1 MSRRVSPKETGAP
14 TSKPL
19 TRAERNIRWCEEHL
33 CLPEGSHIGRK
44 LTLPEFMRE
53 DFRAIYDNVHG
64 TRRAIISRGRKNAKT
79 SECAFLLLLHLCGR
93 EAKLNS
99 QLYSCA
105 QSRDQAAVL
114 FSIAAKIVRL
124 SPTLRPI
131 IQIRDTA
138 KELLCHELGTAY
150 KALSAEAST
159 ALGRN
164 PSFTVFDETGQ
175 VEGPRSELFE
185 AMEMATA
192 AQPEPLTVIIS
203 TQASS
208 DNDLLSTLIDDALAG
223 HDPTVVLRFN
233 TAPKELDP
241 FSEEAI
247 RAANPA
253 FDVFMNKR
261 EVIGMAADARRLP
274 AREAPYRNFVLNQR
288 IDAAVSPFLAA
299 DIWQACAGEPRDFR
313 GCEVFAGLDLS
324 ESGDLT
330 ALALAHCDPT
340 TGVWHVRMVFW
351 LPAESLRRKATI
363 DREPYDLWAQR
374 GFLELTPGAAIDY
387 DWVAERLKSIFDD
400 YRIKRLA
407 FDAWNFKHLRPC
419 LARAGFPETCL
430 NEVFTEFG
438 QGYRSMSPAVRAAE
452 TLILNRKLRHGSNP
466 VLNMCAA
473 NSVIE
478 SDAAGNRKLT
488 KKKSRGRID
497 GMVALVMAIGVAP
510 LSPVQFDVQALI
522 A

>member
-1 MSRRVSPKETGAP
+1 M
-14 TSKPL
+14 
-19 TRAERNIRWCEEHL
+19 
-33 CLPEGSHIGRK
+33 
-44 LTLPEFMRE
+44 
-53 DFRAIYDNVHG
+53 
-64 TRRAIISRGRKNAKT
+64 
-79 SECAFLLLLHLCGR
+79 
-93 EAKLNS
+93 
-99 QLYSCA
+99 
-105 QSRDQAAVL
+105 
-114 FSIAAKIVRL
+114 
-124 SPTLRPI
+124 
-131 IQIRDTA
+131 
-138 KELLCHELGTAY
+138 
-150 KALSAEAST
+150 
-159 ALGRN
+159 
-164 PSFTVFDETGQ
+164 
-175 VEGPRSELFE
+175 
-185 AMEMATA
+185 
-192 AQPEPLTVIIS
+192 
-203 TQASS
+203 
-208 DNDLLSTLIDDALAG
+208 
-223 HDPTVVLRFN
+223 
-233 TAPKELDP
+233 
-241 FSEEAI
+241 
-247 RAANPA
+247 
-253 FDVFMNKR
+253 
-261 EVIGMAADARRLP
+261 
-274 AREAPYRNFVLNQR
+274 NQR
-288 IDAAVSPFLAA
+288 IDATVSPFLAA

-510 LSPVQFDVQALI
+510 SGWRRPSTSRRLSPDLFRARRRRPLSRCQDILSALSDLG
-522 A
+522 AG